1 MFSETETQQK
11 VFDSEYQK
19 TILNILHTQNH
30 IVGRMAEVFK
40 LFGITRQQY
49 NVLCILRDIHP
60 EPASVNLIRE
70 GMVEKMSDTSRIV
83 ERLRLKGLLQR
94 ALARTDKRSA
104 EVRITTEG
112 LALLERMKAP
122 VDDLTSLVNNL
133 TPEETQQLNR
143 LLEKI
148 RMNQSPE
155 AEKLVHNLE
164 LISEPE
170 NF

>member
-1 MFSETETQQK
+1 MFSETDIQQK
-11 VFDSEYQK
+11 VSDSEYQK

-30 IVGRMAEVFK
+30 LVGRMAEVFK
-40 LFGITRQQY
+40 LFDITRQQY
-49 NVLCILRDIHP
+49 NVLCILRDLHP
-60 EPASVNLIRE
+60 EPASINLIRE
-70 GMVEKMSDTSRIV
+70 GMLEKMSDTSRIV

-94 ALARTDKRSA
+94 AFGKTDKRSA
-104 EVRITTEG
+104 EVYITDEG
-112 LALLERMKAP
+112 LALLERMKGP
-122 VDDLTSLVNNL
+122 VDDLASLLNNL
-133 TPEETQQLNR
+133 TLDETRQLNQ

>member
-1 MFSETETQQK
+1 MFSETEIQQK
-11 VFDSEYQK
+11 VFGSEYQK

-104 EVRITTEG
+104 EVHITDEG
-112 LALLERMKAP
+112 LALLERMKGP
-122 VDDLTSLVNNL
+122 VDDLASLLNNL
-133 TPEETQQLNR
+133 TPEETQQLNM

-148 RMNQSPE
+148 RMNHSPE
-155 AEKLVHNLE
+155 AEKLVHDLE